1 MNEFISVVDLGSQNL
16 RLGIF
21 DNNSKCI
28 YSSKIKINYDK
39 ESQNSEKFLTKLI
52 RDAEKYLSKHLE
64 DVSVL
69 YGSSDFNSIDL
80 SIKKTFDQPTLL
92 KKQYDNLL
100 DEANFII
107 SENNFKDQIIHIII
121 NNIIIDDKKLE
132 KISDDVKIK
141 SLIVELK
148 FLCLKK
154 TLISNISSIFKNN
167 NLNIS
172 NIYCSSYV
180 KTYFYKNNFK
190 NKNKLIFLDIGFK
203 HTTALIY
210 NKNKLEF
217 FNSVPFGG
225 KSITEDIA
233 KILKLDF
240 DYSEDLKI
248 KINEDEDE
256 LFSNKNIPDGINPY
270 STIKEKNISINLL
283 KQIIEARLNEIIEI
297 AVIKNYF
304 FKKINYSE
312 KLNIVFIGNSSK
324 LILNNYAISSK
335 KKFSEFGHFQ
345 ETDSIICEAGFYYN
359 KSEES
364 YLTQEKKKP
373 KKIGFFEGFF
383 NLFSK

>member
-1 MNEFISVVDLGSQNL
+1 MNEFISVVDFGSQNL

-21 DNNSKCI
+21 DKNSKCI
-28 YSSKIKINYDK
+28 YSSKIKINYEK

-154 TLISNISSIFKNN
+154 SLISNISSIFKNN
-167 NLNIS
+167 NLNFS

-190 NKNKLIFLDIGFK
+190 NK
-203 HTTALIY
+203 
-210 NKNKLEF
+210 
-217 FNSVPFGG
+217 
-225 KSITEDIA
+225 
-233 KILKLDF
+233 
-240 DYSEDLKI
+240 
-248 KINEDEDE
+248 IN
-256 LFSNKNIPDGINPY
+256 
-270 STIKEKNISINLL
+270 
-283 KQIIEARLNEIIEI
+283 
-297 AVIKNYF
+297 
-304 FKKINYSE
+304 
-312 KLNIVFIGNSSK
+312 
-324 LILNNYAISSK
+324 
-335 KKFSEFGHFQ
+335 
-345 ETDSIICEAGFYYN
+345 
-359 KSEES
+359 
-364 YLTQEKKKP
+364 
-373 KKIGFFEGFF
+373 
-383 NLFSK
+383 